1 MMNAKLGL
9 HVFFGTAMGMG
20 IRSILEDS
28 PIFPCFFR
36 FSLLMLCLCCKLRV
50 LHMSRCVRKTKKGA
64 AALLYFGSNTHTT
77 QEESAE
83 SGRSDFTGTILFFH
97 RYKITYDTRL

>member
-1 MMNAKLGL
+1 
-9 HVFFGTAMGMG
+9 
-20 IRSILEDS
+20 
-28 PIFPCFFR
+28 
-36 FSLLMLCLCCKLRV
+36 
-50 LHMSRCVRKTKKGA
+50 MSRCVRKTKKGA

-97 RYKITYDTRL
+97 RYKITYGYDANICLEEQWKYQQVVHYI